1 MRSLFQVYLNE
12 RPTRG
17 VKSLLHFK
25 AEGTPGIGNRIPA
38 VFFKVLANTFF
49 VSYCSCCCNNDK
61 FQSYTCTILEA
72 LIKCMSQAYGRELVS
87 IDMPVEDGDT
97 HNEQFPL
104 QFPTQV
110 WTSFEIS
117 QTLDPGSTDA
127 YTNRI
132 NIGETVRFSRA
143 NPNPV
148 EFSNVK
154 VMVSAGNREPA
165 DYALIR
171 HLNIQGVEFD
181 GE

>member
-1 MRSLFQVYLNE
+1 
-12 RPTRG
+12 
-17 VKSLLHFK
+17 
-25 AEGTPGIGNRIPA
+25 
-38 VFFKVLANTFF
+38 
-49 VSYCSCCCNNDK
+49 
-61 FQSYTCTILEA
+61 
-72 LIKCMSQAYGRELVS
+72 MSQGARGGIVH
-87 IDMPVEDGDT
+87 IDMPVEDGDNHREEFT
-97 HNEQFPL
+97 MP
-104 QFPTQV
+104 PMTQV

-127 YTNRI
+127 FTNRI
-132 NIGETVRFSRA
+132 NIAETVRFSRA

-181 GE
+181 GEQ

>member
-1 MRSLFQVYLNE
+1 M
-12 RPTRG
+12 
-17 VKSLLHFK
+17 
-25 AEGTPGIGNRIPA
+25 
-38 VFFKVLANTFF
+38 
-49 VSYCSCCCNNDK
+49 
-61 FQSYTCTILEA
+61 
-72 LIKCMSQAYGRELVS
+72 IKCMSQGARGGIVH
-87 IDMPVEDGDT
+87 IDMPVEDGDNHREEFT
-97 HNEQFPL
+97 MP
-104 QFPTQV
+104 PMTQV

-181 GE
+181 GEQYHDRKDGLSYLQFLFPRRLLNTVCAFVM